1 MATQFADI
9 TPRLFPIAP
18 APKLNVRIAY
28 IAGPSVA
35 AVAAATAQLP
45 QETQGATLDD
55 LAQAPGGELLAW
67 DKACEALEDA
77 IQARDEFNENVLTPL
92 DGMLK
97 SVADAGHDTS
107 ALNAY
112 YRQQYAKFDELVG
125 AVSAA
130 TDALALTPAFTAIG
144 LAYKIRALAADEFHL
159 NTADN
164 TPLVEAIDADARA
177 LLDTAIEH
185 NPWMR
190 GPLIRWQ
197 KGYARYQEAL
207 RKAQTYYAEV
217 LTPADAAFNLVRDK
231 WPTRYDFSRDP
242 AARKELDDVSY
253 DEIEAISDA
262 NWRECYDARLEL
274 YRCPAPSATELG
286 VKMKLFVEND
296 DHDLGRAGEVAQHMM
311 HDARRF
317 GRLGSH
323 PIGDEALNKA
333 FAGLR
338 REMIDYQ
345 TRPAVED
352 PRIEDDKADARVDAL
367 EKVIYDARCKTI
379 EGVVAKL
386 RIGFQHAVESSYGD
400 LALLNPSSPEF
411 VEGLRMGDMS
421 HQMLWAAIE
430 DLARIAGLNLAEQG
444 A

>member
-9 TPRLFPIAP
+9 TPRLFPIASAAKP
-18 APKLNVRIAY
+18 NVRIAY
-28 IAGPSVA
+28 ISGPAVA
-35 AVAAATAQLP
+35 AVAAATARLP
-45 QETQGATLDD
+45 NETQNATLDD

-92 DGMLK
+92 DATLK

-107 ALNAY
+107 TLNAY

-130 TDALALTPAFTAIG
+130 TDALALTPAVTATG
-144 LAYKIRALAADEFHL
+144 LAYKVRALAADEFHL

-164 TPLVEAIDADARA
+164 TPLVEAIAADAKT
-177 LLDTAIEH
+177 LLDSATER

-190 GPLIRWQ
+190 GPLIQWQ
-197 KGYARYQEAL
+197 NAYARYEEAF
-207 RKAQTYYAEV
+207 RKAQTYYNDV
-217 LTPADAAFNLVRDK
+217 LTPADDAFSAVRDK
-231 WPTRYDFSRDP
+231 WPLNYNFDRDP
-242 AARKELDDVSY
+242 TAREELEAVSY
-253 DEIEAISDA
+253 DEIETISNT
-262 NWRECYDARLEL
+262 NWNECYDARVEL
-274 YRCPAPSATELG
+274 YLRPAPSAAELG
-286 VKMKLFVEND
+286 VKMKLFAEND
-296 DHDLGRAGEVAQHMM
+296 DHALECAGKIVQQMM
-311 HDARRF
+311 YDARRF

-323 PIGDEALNKA
+323 PIGDEALMKA
-333 FAGLR
+333 FSALR
-338 REMIDYQ
+338 REMVDYRAGAACDQQID
-345 TRPAVED
+345 
-352 PRIEDDKADARVDAL
+352 DDKADERVDQL
-367 EKVIYDARCKTI
+367 EKVIYDARCRTI
-379 EGVVAKL
+379 EGVIAKL
-386 RIGFQHAVESSYGD
+386 RIGFQHTVQSAYGD
-400 LALLNPSSPEF
+400 LALLNPSSSEF